1 MINWR
6 EKLIYITIIAILIIG
21 LCFLGSSG
29 EEPKPV
35 EESETQ
41 PIAKPAEEET
51 RLDVTVIDGMNDKL
65 FKLENCKVAI
75 MGKLHL
81 VNDYFNY
88 TKTFIEGDRYEI
100 TISIRKK
107 I

>member
-6 EKLIYITIIAILIIG
+6 KKSICITLIAILIVG

-29 EEPKPV
+29 QEPAPV
-35 EESETQ
+35 EEPATQ
-41 PIAKPAEEET
+41 PVAKPAEEET
-51 RLDVTVIDGMNDKL
+51 RLDVTVIDGMNNKL
-65 FKLENCKVAI
+65 FELENCRVLVQ
-75 MGKLHL
+75 GKLRL
-81 VNDYFNY
+81 VNDLFNY
-88 TKTFIEGDRYEI
+88 TKTFTEGDRYEI

>member
-6 EKLIYITIIAILIIG
+6 GKLIYIAIIAILIIG

-29 EEPKPV
+29 EEPEVV
-35 EESETQ
+35 EETETQ
-41 PIAKPAEEET
+41 PVAKPAEIET
-51 RLDVTVIDGMNDKL
+51 RLDVTIIDGMNDKL
-65 FKLENCKVAI
+65 VKLENCRVLI
-75 MGKLHL
+75 QGELHI
-81 VNDYFNY
+81 VNDKFNY
-88 TKTFIEGDRYEI
+88 TKTLLEGDRYEI

>member
-6 EKLIYITIIAILIIG
+6 GKLIYIAIIAILIIG

-29 EEPKPV
+29 EEPEVV
-35 EESETQ
+35 EETETQ
-41 PIAKPAEEET
+41 PVAKPAEIET
-51 RLDVTVIDGMNDKL
+51 RLDVTIIDGMNDKL
-65 FKLENCKVAI
+65 FRLENCAVLVK
-75 MGKLHL
+75 GKLRL
-81 VNDYFNY
+81 VEDLFNY
-88 TKTFIEGDRYEI
+88 TKTFTEGDRYEI

>member
-6 EKLIYITIIAILIIG
+6 KKSICITLIAILIVG

-29 EEPKPV
+29 QESEPV
-35 EESETQ
+35 EEPAKET
-41 PIAKPAEEET
+41 KEEET
-51 RLDVTVIDGMNDKL
+51 RLDVTIIDGMNNKL
-65 FKLENCKVAI
+65 IELENCKVAV

-81 VNDYFNY
+81 VNDYFDY
-88 TKTFIEGDRYEI
+88 TKTFLEGDRYEI

>member
-6 EKLIYITIIAILIIG
+6 KKSICITLIAILIVG

-29 EEPKPV
+29 QEP
-35 EESETQ
+35 E
-41 PIAKPAEEET
+41 PIPEPEAQSVAKPAEEET
-51 RLDVTVIDGMNDKL
+51 RLNITVIDGMNDKL
-65 FKLENCKVAI
+65 FELENCRVLVQ
-75 MGKLHL
+75 GKLRL
-81 VNDYFNY
+81 VNDLFNY
-88 TKTFIEGDRYEI
+88 TKTFTEGDRYEI